1 MNWHLFS
8 AFLVIAIVLFLTP
21 GPIVT
26 LVVTTGAR
34 SGVRAA
40 LTTVAGGVT
49 GNALLLA
56 CIAFGP
62 NWILQISAE
71 IFDFLRWIG
80 PAYLVCLGVMAWRHA
95 GAPDKASGP
104 RGHVHA
110 WRGLVVALTS
120 PKTTAFFTAF
130 LPQFIDP
137 TLPVE
142 RQLLVMCVTSVLLG
156 GILDSGWAIAAGL
169 GRAWFMK
176 PARTRLLNR
185 VSGAVLIGG
194 GLWLSL
200 ARRAS

>member
-1 MNWHLFS
+1 MSWHLFS

-185 VSGAVLIGG
+185 VSGVVLIRG

-200 ARRAS
+200 PRRAS